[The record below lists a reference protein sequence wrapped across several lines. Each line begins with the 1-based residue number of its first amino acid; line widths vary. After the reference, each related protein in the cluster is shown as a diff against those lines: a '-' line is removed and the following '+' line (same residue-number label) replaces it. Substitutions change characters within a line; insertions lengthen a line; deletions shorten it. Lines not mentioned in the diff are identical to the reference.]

1 MKVLLDVGVSHRLRL
16 LLQDALGGMPVE
28 SAIFRHIGVNSGTTN
43 SSHAPTRRDSPPW
56 STTDK
61 RLATEQPV
69 LPLAVIA
76 VDDNRLPA
84 LVAAVDD
91 IANAIR
97 GVDIGEHRI
106 VAINA

>member
-1 MKVLLDVGVSHRLRL
+1 MKVLLDVGVSHRLRRPL
-16 LLQDALGGMPVE
+16 RDALGGIPVE
-28 SAIFRHIGVNSGTTN
+28 SAMFRHWSQLRDDELLARAHAHGFTTLV
-43 SSHAPTRRDSPPW
+43 
-56 STTDK
+56 TTDK

-84 LVAAVDD
+84 LAAAVDD

-97 GVDIGEHRI
+97 SVAVGEHRI
-106 VAINA
+106 IAVNA

>member
-1 MKVLLDVGVSHRLRL
+1 MRLAACPSRAPSIRHWNELRDDELLARAHAHG
-16 LLQDALGGMPVE
+16 
-28 SAIFRHIGVNSGTTN
+28 FTTLV
-43 SSHAPTRRDSPPW
+43 
-56 STTDK
+56 TTDK

-91 IANAIR
+91 IAHAVR
-97 GVDIGEHRI
+97 GVAVGEHRI
-106 VAINA
+106 VAINT

>member
-16 LLQDALGGMPVE
+16 PLQDALGGIPVE
-28 SAIFRHIGVNSGTTN
+28 SAIFRHWSELRDDELLARAHAHGFTTLV
-43 SSHAPTRRDSPPW
+43 
-56 STTDK
+56 TTDK
-61 RLATEQPV
+61 RLATEQPA

-76 VDDNRLPA
+76 VDENRLPA